1 MKFLNNILKIF
12 NSNKNEIKEVSLK
25 ISPALE
31 EFVKNEMLP
40 GLDISENYF
49 WCSFENL
56 LNKFYQR
63 NEDLLD
69 IRKQLQVKIDN
80 WHLER
85 KERDIDIDEYK
96 DFLEEIGYL
105 YPRSKD
111 FLISTWNVDP
121 EIRKIAG
128 PQLVFQL

>member
-1 MKFLNNILKIF
+1 MKFLKNILTIF
-12 NSNKNEIKEVSLK
+12 NSNKSEIKEVSLK
-25 ISPALE
+25 ISPVLE
-31 EFVKNEMLP
+31 EFVKSEMLP

-49 WCSFENL
+49 WSSFESL

-69 IRKQLQVKIDN
+69 TRKQLQVKIDN

-85 KERDIDIDEYK
+85 KGLDIDIDEYK

-105 YPRSKD
+105 HPRSKD
-111 FLISTWNVDP
+111 F
-121 EIRKIAG
+121 
-128 PQLVFQL
+128 QLVHGMSILKLERLLVLS

>member
-1 MKFLNNILKIF
+1 MKFLKNILTIF
-12 NSNKNEIKEVSLK
+12 TSNKNEIKDISLK

-31 EFVKNEMLP
+31 EFVKAEMLP

-49 WCSFENL
+49 WSSFESL

-69 IRKQLQVKIDN
+69 IRNQMQAKINN

-85 KERDIDIDEYK
+85 KGLDLAKTI
-96 DFLEEIGYL
+96 
-105 YPRSKD
+105 
-111 FLISTWNVDP
+111 
-121 EIRKIAG
+121 
-128 PQLVFQL
+128 QLVHGMLILRLERLLVLS

>member
-1 MKFLNNILKIF
+1 MKFLKNILTIF
-12 NSNKNEIKEVSLK
+12 TSNKNEIKDISLK

-31 EFVKNEMLP
+31 EFVKSEMLP

-49 WCSFENL
+49 WSSFENL

-69 IRKQLQVKIDN
+69 IREQLQVKIDN

-85 KERDIDIDEYK
+85 KE
-96 DFLEEIGYL
+96 
-105 YPRSKD
+105 
-111 FLISTWNVDP
+111 
-121 EIRKIAG
+121 KI
-128 PQLVFQL
+128 